1 MKIHGRE
8 IYFKRTVQATCEVA
22 GICPDEDIANIQ
34 QVFTGTTAKVAKNIA
49 TIICALNKG
58 YELTKQYEEDGYEP
72 KPLTMDEVF
81 LLDEETF
88 IALQNEAVAA
98 WSGEKPTVEAQ
109 PKKQKGK
116 GKKAEGEEAEGSSST
131 SPGTSTTE
139 EN

>member
-22 GICPDEDIANIQ
+22 SICPDEDIAKIQ
-34 QVFTGTTAKVAKNIA
+34 SLFEGPTEKVAKNIA
-49 TIICALNKG
+49 TIVCALNKG
-58 YELTKQYEEDGYEP
+58 YELAKQYEDSSYEP

-88 IALQNEAVAA
+88 IALQNEAIMA